1 MEKAHENRPITCPP
15 VLGRFELASLLGVSK
30 VGIECVHCEFLS
42 SGVFWI
48 FFYCFASPSILSI
61 LMDVT
66 AQLPVLHHHKIHT
79 CPGRNQET
87 IAFLRAGTPRT
98 QNCKHTGSQ
107 GMCHGPSLSD
117 PLPPSGLRVCVW
129 GGGSGETDCP
139 CLFDSQQGCLCITA
153 FPLPSSPSSSCPLSF
168 LPALLTPPPSYFLR
182 LLVSRLCARDW
193 NKMDKVQ
200 P

>member
-107 GMCHGPSLSD
+107 GMWHGPSLSD

-129 GGGSGETDCP
+129 GGGAGRQTVHASLTLNRDVSASQPSPCP
-139 CLFDSQQGCLCITA
+139 P
-153 FPLPSSPSSSCPLSF
+153 PLLPPVLSPSSLPSLLPL
-168 LPALLTPPPSYFLR
+168 LLIF
-182 LLVSRLCARDW
+182 
-193 NKMDKVQ
+193 
-200 P
+200 